1 MELYGEVKASER
13 LPEDDSEPIVIMK
26 DGSVQHEPFKKGL
39 GWWTE
44 YYIPGHDEV
53 DVWLEP
59 IEITEEEIGSL
70 YKVIKIAEE
79 ERFSCGVDDD
89 PDVFNAYILLRKL
102 TGIDGDLSKLKK

>member
-1 MELYGEVKASER
+1 MKMYREVEASER

-59 IEITEEEIGSL
+59 IEITEEEINDIIYAAFKYGEGS
-70 YKVIKIAEE
+70 
-79 ERFSCGVDDD
+79 FSL
-89 PDVFNAYILLRKL
+89 NADKATKDI
-102 TGIDGDLSKLKK
+102 LSKLKGE